1 VLIFYQLQRYTFLAT
16 HGLPPD
22 EFLAGHGKEAM
33 SRIHEAL
40 KKAEEERAIL
50 DTADVA
56 ALPVSTINAGTEA
69 MKATAAVRKDEAG
82 VIAPEEHHHYLRF
95 DDLQTHCARTEWHPN
110 PNENIFNP
118 AQDGHAAEQFRT
130 LRSRLYQLR
139 GSQQLRTLLVTSSVV
154 AEGKTFVT
162 SNLAHA
168 IVRQPDRRCLII
180 DADLRCSRLHAS
192 LGAKSA
198 PGLTDYLRGE
208 ADEVAVIH
216 RGPDHNLFLIPGGH
230 EVSNPS
236 ELLSNGRLKK
246 LLDRVAPIFDWIILD
261 SPPCLPVADASVLA
275 EYCDGLLLVVKAG
288 STPLAIVQRAQ
299 QELQGRNIVG
309 VVLNTVEQEALAYSS
324 YYASSY
330 YGLNRTNN
338 PENRKLAR

>member
-1 VLIFYQLQRYTFLAT
+1 
-16 HGLPPD
+16 
-22 EFLAGHGKEAM
+22 M

-40 KKAEEERAIL
+40 KKAEEVRAGL
-50 DTADVA
+50 DIANVG
-56 ALPVSTINAGTEA
+56 ALPPISTTGAGTEA
-69 MKATAAVRKDEAG
+69 KRTAAAARKDEAS
-82 VIAPEEHHHYLRF
+82 VIAPEERYLRL
-95 DDLQTHCARTEWHPN
+95 DDLEAHCPRGEWHPN

-139 GSQQLRTLLVTSSVV
+139 GGQQLRTLLVTSSV
-154 AEGKTFVT
+154 AGEGKTFVT

-168 IVRQPDRRCLII
+168 IVRQPDRRCLVI

-198 PGLTDYLRGE
+198 PGLSNYLRGE
-208 ADEVAVIH
+208 ADELAAIH

-246 LLDRVAPIFDWIILD
+246 LLDRVAPIFDWVILD
-261 SPPCLPVADASVLA
+261 SPPCLPVADASILA
-275 EYCDGLLLVVKAG
+275 EYCDGLVLVVKAG
-288 STPLAIVQRAQ
+288 STPLAVVQRAQ
-299 QELQGRNIVG
+299 QELQGRNTVG
-309 VVLNTVEQEALAYSS
+309 VVLNTVEEKVHGYESYYSS
-324 YYASSY
+324 GY
-330 YGLNRTNN
+330 YGHDRGG
-338 PENRKLAR
+338 ESGK